1 MFKYL
6 KAMWFSLKL
15 SLYMFYFTLVN
26 SYKIQSGQIKTCDGS
41 YKYSELEDSK
51 AFENSYVELK
61 DPNMKKAVASA
72 MKFQIEWNEKY
83 RNLSWIEKMKFQ
95 NLKSDLEK
103 AFLET
108 SPDYKLIDAYNR
120 SKKN

>member
-26 SYKIQSGQIKTCDGS
+26 SYLIQCGQIKTYEQS
-41 YKYSELEDSK
+41 YKYTILDSKELEKSEDYNLNDTVK
-51 AFENSYVELK
+51 QARELQ
-61 DPNMKKAVASA
+61 V
-72 MKFQIEWNEKY
+72 QWNEKY

-103 AFLET
+103 AILET

-120 SKKN
+120 SKKI